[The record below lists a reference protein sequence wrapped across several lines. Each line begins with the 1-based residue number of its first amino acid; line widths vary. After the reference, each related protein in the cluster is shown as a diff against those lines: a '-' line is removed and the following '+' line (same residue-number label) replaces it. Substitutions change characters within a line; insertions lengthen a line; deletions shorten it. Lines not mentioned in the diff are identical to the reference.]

1 MMPKQAVSSPLVN
14 APIGPYS
21 QAVKVGPLLFISGQI
36 ALDEQGSRVK
46 GGVARETEK
55 ALDNLKQLVE
65 AAGATM
71 EHVVKTTIFMTDLED
86 FKYVNQVYER
96 YFPGVP
102 PARSTVQVSK
112 LPREAKVEIEAIVV
126 IS

>member
-1 MMPKQAVSSPLVN
+1 
-14 APIGPYS
+14 
-21 QAVKVGPLLFISGQI
+21 
-36 ALDEQGSRVK
+36 
-46 GGVARETEK
+46 
-55 ALDNLKQLVE
+55 
-65 AAGATM
+65 
-71 EHVVKTTIFMTDLED
+71 MTDLED

-112 LPREAKVEIEAIVV
+112 LPREAKVEIEAIAV

>member
-1 MMPKQAVSSPLVN
+1 MPKQAVSSPQ
-14 APIGPYS
+14 APAPVGPYS

-46 GGVARETEK
+46 GGAARETEK
-55 ALDNLKQLVE
+55 ALENLKLLVE

-112 LPREAKVEIEAIVV
+112 LPREAKVEIEAIAV